1 MKRIFYIKKCL
12 VALAVVVISIS
23 IDGPALAGSN
33 DIKEYLDH
41 FKPITESLVNNPSNP
56 VTPAK
61 VKLGK
66 MLYFDVRLSKS
77 GFLSCN
83 TCHNLS
89 IYGVSGLPT
98 DIGHKWVLGPING
111 PTVLNSAFN
120 IAQFW
125 NGRAKDLE
133 EQAKGPILNP
143 GEMGMPVEAFV
154 LKKISSIPGY
164 REFFNKA
171 FPKDKEP
178 ITYDNIAMAI
188 AAFERTLL
196 TPSRFDKFL
205 KGDRKALSNQE
216 KSGLKLFVETGCTAC
231 HNGIGIGGGSF
242 QKLGVVKPYDTNSDA
257 KGRFEISK
265 EEMDINVFKVPL
277 LRNVEMTY
285 PYFHDGNVWQLE
297 EAVKIMA
304 DIQLGKE
311 LKESEIADI
320 VAFLKSLT
328 GTIPAEALTM
338 PLLPPSG
345 KDTPTPDVN

>member
-1 MKRIFYIKKCL
+1 MKPKYVIHRCL
-12 VALAVVVISIS
+12 VTVVIALFSI
-23 IDGPALAGSN
+23 AGTASAGGEVT
-33 DIKEYLDH
+33 KEYLDQ
-41 FKPITESLVNNPSNP
+41 FKPITESVVDNPSNP

-89 IYGVSGLPT
+89 MFGVSGLST
-98 DIGHKWVLGPING
+98 DIGHKWVLGPVNG

-120 IAQFW
+120 VAQFW

-143 GEMGMPVEAFV
+143 GEMGMPVETFV
-154 LKKISSIPGY
+154 VNKISSIPGY
-164 REFFNKA
+164 RDFFTKA
-171 FPKDKEP
+171 FPNDKEP
-178 ITYDNIAMAI
+178 VTYNNIAMAI

-205 KGDRKALSNQE
+205 KGDAKALTGQE
-216 KSGLKLFVETGCTAC
+216 KRGLKLFVETGCTGC

-242 QKLGVVKPYDTNSDA
+242 QKLGVVKPYKTASEARGKFD
-257 KGRFEISK
+257 ISK
-265 EEMDINVFKVPL
+265 KEEDINVFKVPT
-277 LRNVEMTY
+277 LRNIEMTY
-285 PYFHDGNVWQLE
+285 PYFHDGKIWQLE
-297 EAVKIMA
+297 EAVRTMA
-304 DIQLGKE
+304 DIQLGAE
-311 LKESEIADI
+311 LKDNEIADI

-328 GTIPAEALTM
+328 GTIPADALNI
-338 PLLPPSG
+338 PVLPPSG